1 MNKILSLKLGHTS
14 DVESNGDGEASH
26 TNKAIK
32 GKNLR
37 KDVSQISQSTAIAEF
52 GVKQNEKAAC
62 LMFNFSLR

>member
-32 GKNLR
+32 GK
-37 KDVSQISQSTAIAEF
+37 KI
-52 GVKQNEKAAC
+52 EKRC
-62 LMFNFSLR
+62 VPNFTKHGNCRIWG